1 MYNIFFETAATGF
14 MAVLLLYL
22 HIEYPE
28 ASESNKCYRRWVA
41 WILASLIIDVISSR
55 MADYGNVIAPL
66 CNTLASTAY
75 FLITSGCYWSL
86 GRYLHSIIRGRLSDA
101 YMRFLNILVIIYQIF
116 MVLNVFGGWVFF
128 YNDEGVYTHGPIYSV
143 ILILQILVIALS
155 IALLFS
161 YSRKMEK
168 RQLAAIWLFMAIIL
182 SGFILQLVFFPKT
195 LLAFYMFSI
204 AAMMVLFVIETP
216 DYAKLAD
223 ALDEVEEQRL
233 RADFAN
239 QAKSNFL
246 ANMSHEIRTP
256 MNAIIGLDE
265 MILRE
270 TENRKV
276 RRFALDI
283 RSAGNTLLS
292 IINDILDLS
301 KIESGRMELVPV
313 KYDFSSVL
321 NDVVNM
327 TMKKAQEKG
336 LSYDLDIDPGIP
348 SVLYGDEIRIRQ
360 IILNIT
366 NNAIKYTEE
375 GGIRL
380 AIAYD
385 RSESRL
391 TCSVKDTGMGIKEED
406 LEKLFSSFQRLDE
419 TRNRNIEGTGLGLN
433 ITKQLAELMG
443 GSIRVKSA
451 YGKGSEFIVEVQQ
464 ETVDDTPIGDYREHL
479 AKAMENNEEY
489 SAQLAAPDAKILIV
503 DDNEMNLEVITELLG
518 ETGIKVTTAVS
529 GQGCIDALKEN
540 TFDLLLLDQM
550 MPKMSGT
557 QTLAV
562 IKEEH
567 LADGIPV
574 IVLTADAIVGAKDNY
589 IKAGFTDYLS
599 KPIMYTE
606 LEETLRKYLDP
617 GLILTKEQAE
627 AEKQKR
633 MAEDH
638 RPVALV
644 VCDSSE
650 KLSRAKSLI
659 SSEYKGVYVKNE
671 AQARRYLEK
680 HKVEFVVRDM
690 MYMNE
695 GEL

>member
-1 MYNIFFETAATGF
+1 MYNIYFETAAMGF

-22 HIEYPE
+22 HIEYPD

-41 WILASLIIDVISSR
+41 WILASLLIDVISSR
-55 MADYGNVIAPL
+55 MTDHGNVIPPF

-75 FLITSGCYWSL
+75 FMITSGCYWSL
-86 GRYLHSIIRGRLSDA
+86 GRYLHSIISGRLSDA
-101 YMRFLNILVIIYQIF
+101 YMRFLNILVIVYQIF
-116 MVLNVFGGWVFF
+116 MVFNIFGGWVFY
-128 YNDEGVYTHGPIYSV
+128 YNDEGVYIRGPIYSV
-143 ILILQILVIALS
+143 ILILQILVIVLS

-161 YSRKMEK
+161 YGRKLEK

-182 SGFILQLVFFPKT
+182 SGFILQIVFFPKT

-204 AAMMVLFVIETP
+204 AAMTVLFVIETP

-301 KIESGRMELVPV
+301 KIESGKMELVPV
-313 KYDFSSVL
+313 EYDFSSVL

-366 NNAIKYTEE
+366 NNAIKYTAE

-385 RSESRL
+385 RSENRL
-391 TCSVKDTGMGIKEED
+391 TCSVKDTGIGIKEED
-406 LEKLFSSFQRLDE
+406 RERLFSSFQRLDE
-419 TRNRNIEGTGLGLN
+419 TKNRNIEGPGLGLN

-443 GSIRVKSA
+443 GSIKVEST

-464 ETVDDTPIGDYREHL
+464 KTIDDTPIGDYREHL
-479 AKAMENNEEY
+479 AKAMETNEEY
-489 SAQLAAPDAKILIV
+489 STQLVAPDAKILIV
-503 DDNEMNLEVITELLG
+503 DDNEMNLEVITELLS

-529 GQGCIDALKEN
+529 GQGCIDALKEHS
-540 TFDLLLLDQM
+540 FDLLFLDQM

-599 KPIMYTE
+599 KPVMYPE
-606 LEETLRKYLDP
+606 LEETLRKYLDKS
-617 GLILTKEQAE
+617 LILTKEQAE

-633 MAEDH
+633 MAEDR
-638 RPVALV
+638 RPIALV

-650 KLSRAKSLI
+650 KLNRAKCLI

-671 AQARRYLEK
+671 EQARKYLEK
-680 HKVEFVVRDM
+680 HEVEFVVRDM
-690 MYMNE
+690 YMNT
-695 GEL
+695 GDL